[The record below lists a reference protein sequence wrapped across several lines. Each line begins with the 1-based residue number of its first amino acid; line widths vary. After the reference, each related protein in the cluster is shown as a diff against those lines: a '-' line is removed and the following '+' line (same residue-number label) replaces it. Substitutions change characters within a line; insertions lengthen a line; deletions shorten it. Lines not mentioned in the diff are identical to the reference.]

1 MHIPDDTIT
10 EGNAE
15 VRASAA
21 TIQKWGGVASFLM
34 AVAYVVPS
42 MIYLVGN
49 LDAAGGPFAYA
60 LADFLYGPVWAA
72 SLVVA
77 VYALRERIG
86 TRAPRLM
93 TLALLVSILAA
104 GAFMTVA
111 SIRAANRHYH
121 LIHPELNLESSTA
134 VLTVWTTLVAGL
146 IGAAWHFLGW
156 VFLLVGSA
164 GWITRRL
171 PRVLSALYLIGGGMS
186 LFVYLLPG
194 MEGNT
199 IVLGLVISIWQG
211 FLLLRAKTGETQA
224 PTINASQL
232 S

>member
-1 MHIPDDTIT
+1 MQIPDDTIP
-10 EGNAE
+10 EGNVEAG
-15 VRASAA
+15 VSVT
-21 TIQKWGGVASFLM
+21 TIQKWGGFASFLM
-34 AVAYVVPS
+34 AVAFVVPS

-49 LDAAGGPFAYA
+49 LDDAGGPLVYA
-60 LADFLYGPVWAA
+60 VADFLYGPVWAA

-86 TRAPRLM
+86 ERAPRLM
-93 TLALLVSILAA
+93 TLALLIAVLAA
-104 GAFMTVA
+104 AAFMTVA

-156 VFLLVGSA
+156 AFLLIGSA
-164 GWITRRL
+164 GWMTRRL
-171 PRVLSALYLIGGGMS
+171 PRVLSALYLVGGGIA

-194 MEGNT
+194 MEGNA